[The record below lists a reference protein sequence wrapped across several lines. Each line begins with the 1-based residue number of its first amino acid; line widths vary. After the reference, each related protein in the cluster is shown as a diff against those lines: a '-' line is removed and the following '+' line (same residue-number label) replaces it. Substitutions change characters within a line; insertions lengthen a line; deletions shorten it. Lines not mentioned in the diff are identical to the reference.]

1 MIFIYEYDIIRKKIP
16 IKRGMRNMKI
26 EWNRSMTARV
36 ITYIAAGVGIILS
49 YFLFKNFDA
58 VKGAWQSAR
67 DILRPFTFGVIFAYL
82 LNGPLM
88 FFEKHLGF
96 IEKKKPRRVLK
107 RVVAIIATWIAAIA
121 VLSAF
126 FYIVMPD
133 VTKSINVLINNIPH
147 YLSNLQEL
155 VKNIAEGY
163 GIEAPFIDAFL
174 NFRISSEVFATL
186 LKEYGEG
193 LLPQL
198 ANIANLSVQIGS
210 VVFDIVIAI
219 VLSVYIMYSKE
230 TLIAQLKKGLYA
242 VLKTETCG
250 KLVRFARESHRI
262 FSSFIN
268 GKLLDSLIIG
278 ILCFIG
284 MSIIGFEFTMLISF
298 IVGCTNVIPFFGPF
312 LGAIPSILILL
323 MVDPW
328 QALWFGIFV
337 FILQQLDGNVI
348 GPKILGDSTG
358 LPALWVM
365 FAILVGGGIFG
376 IIGMFVGVPAFA
388 VIYKFTK
395 EYFEDKL
402 AKKSL
407 PQKTESYKVIKGV
420 KDFDDVEKGAEK

>member
-1 MIFIYEYDIIRKKIP
+1 
-16 IKRGMRNMKI
+16 MKI
-26 EWNRSMTARV
+26 EWTKSMTKKAL
-36 ITYIAAGVGIILS
+36 IYIFAGTGILLAYFIL
-49 YFLFKNFDA
+49 KNFDELK
-58 VKGAWQSAR
+58 VILHSGK
-67 DILRPFTFGVIFAYL
+67 DILRPFTFGLIFAYL

-88 FFEKHLGF
+88 YFEKHLGF
-96 IEKKKPRRVLK
+96 IEKTKPRRVLK
-107 RVVAIIATWIAAIA
+107 RVLAIAATWVATIA

-147 YLSNLQEL
+147 YLSNLQGFVRNLTET
-155 VKNIAEGY
+155 Y
-163 GIEAPFIDAFL
+163 GFEAPFVDYFL
-174 NFRISSEVFATL
+174 EFKITSEVFATL
-186 LKEYGEG
+186 LKDYGEE

-198 ANIANLSVQIGS
+198 ANIANLSVQIGGI
-210 VVFDIVIAI
+210 VLDIVIAI

-230 TLIAQLKKGLYA
+230 TLIAQLKKALYA
-242 VLKTETCG
+242 LSKKETAQN
-250 KLVRFARESHRI
+250 LVRFARESHKI
-262 FSSFIN
+262 FSGFVN

-298 IVGCTNVIPFFGPF
+298 IVCCTNVIPFFGPF

-323 MVDPW
+323 MVNPW
-328 QALWFGIFV
+328 QALWFAIFV
-337 FILQQLDGNVI
+337 FVLQQLDGNVI

-376 IIGMFVGVPAFA
+376 IIGMFIGVPAFA

-395 EYFEDKL
+395 EYLENRLNEKN
-402 AKKSL
+402 L
-407 PQKTESYKVIKGV
+407 PQKTENYRVIKGV
-420 KDFDDVEKGAEK
+420 KDFDDIEKGEN

>member
-1 MIFIYEYDIIRKKIP
+1 
-16 IKRGMRNMKI
+16 MKI
-26 EWNRSMTARV
+26 EWTGSMTKKAL
-36 ITYIAAGVGIILS
+36 TYIAAGAGIILV
-49 YFLFKNFDA
+49 YFMLKNLDI
-58 VKGAWQSAR
+58 VKGLWISVK
-67 DILRPFTFGVIFAYL
+67 DILRPFTFGLIFAYF

-88 FFEKHLGF
+88 FFEKKLSF
-96 IEKKKPRRVLK
+96 VEKTKPRRVLK
-107 RVVAIIATWIAAIA
+107 RVLAIITAWIATIV
-121 VLSAF
+121 VLGAF

-147 YLSNLQEL
+147 YLSNLQAL
-155 VKNIAEGY
+155 VGGIAENY
-163 GIEAPFIDAFL
+163 GIDAPFLDYFL
-174 NFRISSEVFATL
+174 EFKISSEVFATI
-186 LKEYGEG
+186 LKEYGQD

-198 ANIANLSVQIGS
+198 ANIANLSVQIGGILM
-210 VVFDIVIAI
+210 DIIIAI

-230 TLIAQLKKGLYA
+230 TLIAQLKKALYA
-242 VLKTETCG
+242 VCKKETAFG
-250 KLVRFARESHRI
+250 FVRFARESHKI

-284 MSIIGFEFTMLISF
+284 MSIIDFEFTMLISF

-312 LGAIPSILILL
+312 LGAIPSVLILL

-328 QALWFGIFV
+328 QALWFAIFV
-337 FILQQLDGNVI
+337 FVLQQLDGNVI

-376 IIGMFVGVPAFA
+376 IIGMFIGVPAFA

-395 EYFEDKL
+395 EFLEKKL
-402 AKKSL
+402 KSKNL
-407 PQKTESYKVIKGV
+407 PEHTENYKVIKGI
-420 KDFDDVEKGAEK
+420 KDFDDVEKGEQ

>member
-1 MIFIYEYDIIRKKIP
+1 
-16 IKRGMRNMKI
+16 MKI
-26 EWNRSMTARV
+26 EWTRSMTRR
-36 ITYIAAGVGIILS
+36 TLSYIAAGAGIILV
-49 YFLFKNFDA
+49 YFIFRNFEQ
-58 VKGAWQSAR
+58 VKGAWHAIL
-67 DILRPFTFGVIFAYL
+67 DIFRPFTIGVIFAYL

-88 FFEKHLGF
+88 FFEKHFGF
-96 IEKKKPRRVLK
+96 VEKTKQRRVLK
-107 RVVAIIATWIAAIA
+107 RVLAIIATWIATIA

-147 YLSNLQEL
+147 YLSNLQGL
-155 VKNIAEGY
+155 VKNISEAY
-163 GIEAPFIDAFL
+163 NLEAPFIDYFL
-174 NFRISSEVFATL
+174 NFKITSEVFATI
-186 LKEYGEG
+186 LKEYGEE

-198 ANIANLSVQIGS
+198 ANIANLSVQIGGA
-210 VVFDIVIAI
+210 VFDVVIAI
-219 VLSVYIMYSKE
+219 ILSVYIMFSKE
-230 TLIAQLKKGLYA
+230 TLIAQLKKALYA
-242 VLKTETCG
+242 VLKKGTAAN
-250 KLVRFARESHRI
+250 LVRFARESHRI
-262 FSSFIN
+262 FSGFIN

-312 LGAIPSILILL
+312 LGAIPSVLILL

-328 QALWFGIFV
+328 QALWFAIFV
-337 FILQQLDGNVI
+337 LVLQQLDGNVI

-395 EYFEDKL
+395 EYLEKRL
-402 AKKSL
+402 SEKEL
-407 PQKTESYKVIKGV
+407 PQKTDNYKVIKSV
-420 KDFDDVEKGAEK
+420 KDFDDVEKGVNE

>member
-1 MIFIYEYDIIRKKIP
+1 
-16 IKRGMRNMKI
+16 MKI
-26 EWNRSMTARV
+26 EWTRSMTRKV
-36 ITYIAAGVGIILS
+36 LTYIATGAGIIVV
-49 YFLFKNFDA
+49 YFLMMNFREL
-58 VKGAWQSAR
+58 KGVWHAAL
-67 DILRPFTFGVIFAYL
+67 DILRPFTIGVIFAYL

-88 FFEKHLGF
+88 FFERKF
-96 IEKKKPRRVLK
+96 AFVEKEKPRKVLK
-107 RVVAIIATWIAAIA
+107 RVLAIIVTWIGAIA

-133 VTKSINVLINNIPH
+133 VSKSINVLINNIPH
-147 YLSNLQEL
+147 YLANLQSF
-155 VKNIAEGY
+155 VRNISETY
-163 GIEAPFIDAFL
+163 NIEAPFINYFL
-174 NFRISSEVFATL
+174 EFEISSEVFATL
-186 LKEYGEG
+186 LKEYGEE

-198 ANIANLSVQIGS
+198 ANIANLSVQIGN
-210 VVFDIVIAI
+210 VVLDIIIAF

-230 TLIAQLKKGLYA
+230 TLIAQLKKALYA
-242 VLKTETCG
+242 ILRKETSAN
-250 KLVRFARESHRI
+250 LVRFARESHRI
-262 FSSFIN
+262 FSGFIN

-298 IVGCTNVIPFFGPF
+298 IVCCTNVIPFFGPF

-328 QALWFGIFV
+328 QALWFAIFV
-337 FILQQLDGNVI
+337 FVLQQLDGNVI

-376 IIGMFVGVPAFA
+376 IIGMFIGVPAFA

-395 EYFEDKL
+395 EYLENKL
-402 AKKSL
+402 KEKNL
-407 PQKTESYKVIKGV
+407 PEKTENYKVIKGF
-420 KDFDDVEKGAEK
+420 KDFDDVEKGEEK

>member
-1 MIFIYEYDIIRKKIP
+1 
-16 IKRGMRNMKI
+16 MKF
-26 EWNRSMTARV
+26 EWTRSMTKKAM
-36 ITYIAAGVGIILS
+36 TYIFAGVGILIA
-49 YFLFKNFDA
+49 YFLLKNIGEI
-58 VKGAWQSAR
+58 KGIWHSAK
-67 DILRPFTFGVIFAYL
+67 DILRPFTFGIIFAYL

-88 FFEKHLGF
+88 FFERKF
-96 IEKKKPRRVLK
+96 SFVEKEKPRRVLK
-107 RVVAIIATWIAAIA
+107 RVLAIIATWIATIA
-121 VLSAF
+121 VLGAF

-147 YLSNLQEL
+147 YLANLQAL
-155 VKNIAEGY
+155 VKNITEAY
-163 GIEAPFIDAFL
+163 GFDAPFVDYFL
-174 NFRISSEVFATL
+174 EFKMSSEVFASL

-198 ANIANLSVQIGS
+198 ANIANLSVQIGGII
-210 VVFDIVIAI
+210 FDIVIAI

-230 TLIAQLKKGLYA
+230 TLIAQLKKALYA
-242 VLKTETCG
+242 ILKKETSEN
-250 KLVRFARESHRI
+250 LVRFARESHRI
-262 FSSFIN
+262 FSGFIN
-268 GKLLDSLIIG
+268 GKLIDSLIIG

-328 QALWFGIFV
+328 QALWFAIFV
-337 FILQQLDGNVI
+337 FVLQQLDGNII

-376 IIGMFVGVPAFA
+376 IIGMFIGVPAFA

-395 EYFEDKL
+395 EFLEKKL
-402 AKKSL
+402 REKNL
-407 PQKTESYKVIKGV
+407 PEKTENYKVIKGV
-420 KDFDDVEKGAEK
+420 KDLDDIEKGE

>member
-1 MIFIYEYDIIRKKIP
+1 
-16 IKRGMRNMKI
+16 MKI
-26 EWNRSMTARV
+26 EWNRSMTRKTLVYV
-36 ITYIAAGVGIILS
+36 IAGVGIMLA
-49 YFLFKNFDA
+49 YFIMSNFDS
-58 VKGAWQSAR
+58 VKGIWNSAF
-67 DILRPFTFGVIFAYL
+67 DILRPFTLGVIFTYL

-88 FFEKHLGF
+88 FFERKLCV
-96 IEKKKPRRVLK
+96 IEKNKPRRKLK
-107 RVVAIIATWIAAIA
+107 RVLAIIATWVATVA

-147 YLSNLQEL
+147 YLSNLQGL
-155 VKNIAEGY
+155 VKHLTEVY
-163 GIEAPFIDAFL
+163 GFEAPFVDAFL
-174 NFRISSEVFATL
+174 EFRISSEVFATL

-210 VVFDIVIAI
+210 VVFDVVIAI
-219 VLSVYIMYSKE
+219 VLSVYVMYSKE
-230 TLIAQLKKGLYA
+230 TLIAQLKKAIYA
-242 VLKTETCG
+242 LLKKETSEN
-250 KLVRFARESHRI
+250 LVRFARESHRI
-262 FSSFIN
+262 FSGFIN

-284 MSIIGFEFTMLISF
+284 MSLIGFEFTMLISF

-312 LGAIPSILILL
+312 LGAIPSVLILL

-328 QALWFGIFV
+328 QALWFTIFV
-337 FILQQLDGNVI
+337 FVLQQLDGNVI

-365 FAILVGGGIFG
+365 FAIIVGGGIFG

-388 VIYKFTK
+388 VIYEFTK
-395 EYFEDKL
+395 EYLENKL
-402 AKKSL
+402 KEKNL
-407 PQKTESYKVIKGV
+407 PEKTENYKVIKGV